1 MGCAPQGAGFDQP
14 PGAPHLGV
22 IVAAS
27 PRGDAAPRKPQVSG
41 ACDAFPMLTAH
52 YRWRYPDRTPLD
64 PGFLAAVEAH
74 GGSSLV
80 AMVLARR
87 GVVEGDVDAY
97 FGPPALGLHDAGML
111 PDAAVV
117 VARVA
122 RARDRGERV
131 LVVGDFDADGLTGIA
146 ILVTALRRLG
156 LDVAFHVPSR
166 VDEGHGLSLQA
177 VAAARDAG
185 RSLLLTVD
193 TGSSSVAEVAA
204 AGRDGIDV
212 IVTDHHRVPEVA
224 PAALALV
231 NPHRPDSAY
240 PDGRL
245 AGSGVALKVAA
256 LLLEQLAEIP
266 AAVTAAE
273 LADLAAIGTVADVA
287 PILGENRSIARLGL
301 ERLRAAPRPG
311 IAALL
316 ASARVDPASIT
327 LETIAFVIAPR
338 LNAAGRMGEAADAAA
353 LLLAETADDAVAAA
367 ATLESANATR
377 RDVTRSAVA
386 EARAIL
392 AGEDA
397 DLPATLVRG
406 PWPVGIVGLVAA
418 RLAEERG
425 RPAVVAAELDG
436 VLRAS
441 CRAPDG
447 YDLAGTLT
455 ACADLLVRHG
465 GHRGAAGFEVRA
477 ELWDDFRARFLE
489 LVGAGGPIDPRPELI
504 LDLALPARG
513 ADYRLL
519 QHLAALAPTGPG
531 NPEPLV
537 GVHGLTVTRIRAAA
551 GGHAQLTLRRD
562 IDVVDAIAFER
573 GDLAETVHEGD
584 RIDVVGRLGS
594 RRFGGFESLQL
605 VVLDVAPARDLPTPV
620 PDLQA
625 PAVAG

>member
-1 MGCAPQGAGFDQP
+1 
-14 PGAPHLGV
+14 
-22 IVAAS
+22 
-27 PRGDAAPRKPQVSG
+27 
-41 ACDAFPMLTAH
+41 MLTPR

-64 PGFLAAVEAH
+64 GAFLAAVEAH
-74 GGSSLV
+74 GASSLV

-87 GVVEGDVDAY
+87 GVVAGDVDAY
-97 FGPPALGLHDAGML
+97 FGPPALGLHDAALL
-111 PDAAVV
+111 PDAAAV

-131 LVVGDFDADGLTGIA
+131 LVVGDFDADGLTGLA
-146 ILVTALRRLG
+146 ILATALRRLG
-156 LDVAFHVPSR
+156 LDVATHVPSR

-185 RSLLLTVD
+185 RSLLFTVD

-212 IVTDHHRVPEVA
+212 IVTDHHRVPDVP
-224 PAALALV
+224 PAAFALV
-231 NPHRPDSAY
+231 NPHRPDGTY
-240 PDGRL
+240 PDRRL

-256 LLLEQLAEIP
+256 LLLERLAGIP
-266 AAVTAAE
+266 AAVTIAD

-287 PILGENRSIARLGL
+287 PILGENRSLARIGL
-301 ERLRAAPRPG
+301 ERLRTAPRPG

-316 ASARVDPASIT
+316 ASARVEPASVT

-338 LNAAGRMGEAADAAA
+338 LNAAGRMGDAAAAAA
-353 LLLAETADDAVAAA
+353 LLLAETAEDAAA
-367 ATLESANATR
+367 AAAALESANTTR

-392 AGEDA
+392 ADEDA

-441 CRAPDG
+441 CRAPEG

-455 ACADLLVRHG
+455 ACGDLLVRHG
-465 GHRGAAGFEVRA
+465 GHRGAAGLEVRA
-477 ELWDDFRARFLE
+477 DRWDDFRARFLE
-489 LVGAGGPIDPRPELI
+489 LVGAGGPIDPRPELV
-504 LDLALPARG
+504 LDLALPARA

-519 QHLAALAPTGPG
+519 AHLAALAPTGPG
-531 NPEPLV
+531 NPEPLIA
-537 GVHGLTVTRIRAAA
+537 VHGLTVTRVRAAA
-551 GGHAQLTLRRD
+551 GGHTQLTLRRD
-562 IDVVDAIAFER
+562 VDVVDAIAFER
-573 GDLAETVHEGD
+573 GDLAETVREGD
-584 RIDVVGRLGS
+584 RIDVAGRLGS
-594 RRFGGFESLQL
+594 RRFGGLESLQL
-605 VVLDVAPARDLPTPV
+605 VVLDVAPARDR
-620 PDLQA
+620 QA
-625 PAVAG
+625 PAGAG

>member
-1 MGCAPQGAGFDQP
+1 M
-14 PGAPHLGV
+14 L
-22 IVAAS
+22 I
-27 PRGDAAPRKPQVSG
+27 PR
-41 ACDAFPMLTAH
+41 

-64 PGFLAAVEAH
+64 AAFLAAVEAH

-87 GVVEGDVDAY
+87 GVAAGDVDAY
-97 FGPPALGLHDAGML
+97 FGPPAQGLHDPALL
-111 PDAAVV
+111 PDAAAV

-122 RARDRGERV
+122 RARDQGERV
-131 LVVGDFDADGLTGIA
+131 LVVGDFDADGLTGLA
-146 ILVTALRRLG
+146 ILATALRRLG
-156 LDVAFHVPSR
+156 LEVATHVPSR

-185 RSLLLTVD
+185 CTLLFTVD

-212 IVTDHHRVPEVA
+212 VVTDHHRVPEVP

-231 NPHRPDSAY
+231 NPHRPDAAY
-240 PDGRL
+240 PDRRL
-245 AGSGVALKVAA
+245 AGSGVSLKVAA
-256 LLLEQLAEIP
+256 LLLEQLAGIP
-266 AAVTAAE
+266 TATTVAD
-273 LADLAAIGTVADVA
+273 LADLAVIGTVADVA

-301 ERLRAAPRPG
+301 ERLRTAPRPG

-316 ASARVDPASIT
+316 ASAGVDPASVT

-338 LNAAGRMGEAADAAA
+338 LNAAGRVGEAADAAA
-353 LLLAETADDAVAAA
+353 LLLAATADEAAVAAVA
-367 ATLESANATR
+367 LESANVTR

-397 DLPATLVRG
+397 GLPATIVRG

-447 YDLAGTLT
+447 YDLAGTLA
-455 ACADLLVRHG
+455 ACADLLIRHG
-465 GHRGAAGFEVRA
+465 GHRGAAGLEVRA
-477 ELWDDFRARFLE
+477 DRWDDFRARFLQ
-489 LVGAGGPIDPRPELI
+489 LVGAGGPIDPRPELV
-504 LDLALPARG
+504 LDLALPARA

-519 QHLAALAPTGPG
+519 QHLAVLAPTGPG

-537 GVHGLTVTRIRAAA
+537 GVHGLTVTRVRAAA

-562 IDVVDAIAFER
+562 VDVVDAIAFER

-584 RIDVVGRLGS
+584 RVDVAGRLGS

-605 VVLDVAPARDLPTPV
+605 VVLDVAPARDLGAPV
-620 PDLQA
+620 
-625 PAVAG
+625 VAG

>member
-1 MGCAPQGAGFDQP
+1 
-14 PGAPHLGV
+14 
-22 IVAAS
+22 
-27 PRGDAAPRKPQVSG
+27 
-41 ACDAFPMLTAH
+41 
-52 YRWRYPDRTPLD
+52 
-64 PGFLAAVEAH
+64 
-74 GGSSLV
+74 
-80 AMVLARR
+80 MVLARR
-87 GVVEGDVDAY
+87 GVAASDVDAY
-97 FGPPALGLHDAGML
+97 FGPPALGLHDPALL

-122 RARDRGERV
+122 RARERGERV
-131 LVVGDFDADGLTGIA
+131 LVVGDFDADGLTGLA
-146 ILVTALRRLG
+146 ILATALRRLG
-156 LDVAFHVPSR
+156 LDVATHVPSR

-185 RSLLLTVD
+185 CTLLFTVD

-204 AGRDGIDV
+204 AGRAGIDV
-212 IVTDHHRVPEVA
+212 VVTDHHRVPEVR

-231 NPHRPDSAY
+231 NPHRLDAAY
-240 PDGRL
+240 PDRRL

-256 LLLEQLAEIP
+256 LLLEQLAGIP
-266 AAVTAAE
+266 AATTVAD
-273 LADLAAIGTVADVA
+273 LADLAVIGTVADVA
-287 PILGENRSIARLGL
+287 PVLGENRSIARLGL
-301 ERLRAAPRPG
+301 ERLRTAPRPG

-316 ASARVDPASIT
+316 ASAGVDPVSVT

-338 LNAAGRMGEAADAAA
+338 LNAAGRVGEAADAAA
-353 LLLAETADDAVAAA
+353 LLLAVTADEAAVAAA
-367 ATLESANATR
+367 ALESANVTR

-397 DLPATLVRG
+397 DLPAAIVRG

-447 YDLAGTLT
+447 YDLAGTLA
-455 ACADLLVRHG
+455 ACGDLLVRHG
-465 GHRGAAGFEVRA
+465 GHRGAAGLEVRA
-477 ELWDDFRARFLE
+477 DRWADFRARFLE
-489 LVGAGGPIDPRPELI
+489 LVGAGGPVDPRPELI
-504 LDLALPARG
+504 LDLALPARA

-537 GVHGLTVTRIRAAA
+537 GVHGLTVTRVRAAA

-562 IDVVDAIAFER
+562 VDVVDAIAFER

-584 RIDVVGRLGS
+584 RVDVAGRLGS

-605 VVLDVAPARDLPTPV
+605 VVLDVAPARDLGAGVRDPSAPV
-620 PDLQA
+620 A
-625 PAVAG
+625 AG

>member
-1 MGCAPQGAGFDQP
+1 VTAAAG
-14 PGAPHLGV
+14 
-22 IVAAS
+22 
-27 PRGDAAPRKPQVSG
+27 PRGFAAPVKSHVGG
-41 ACDAFPMLTAH
+41 ACDASPMLTPR
-52 YRWRYPDRTPLD
+52 YRWRYPDRTPPD
-64 PGFLAAVEAH
+64 AAFVAAVAAH
-74 GGSSLV
+74 GASSLV
-80 AMVLARR
+80 ATVLARR
-87 GVVEGDVDAY
+87 GVAAGDVDAY
-97 FGPPALGLHDAGML
+97 FGPPAVGLHDAALL
-111 PDAAVV
+111 PDATAV

-122 RARDRGERV
+122 RARVRRERV
-131 LVVGDFDADGLTGIA
+131 LVVGDFDADGLTGLA

-156 LDVAFHVPSR
+156 LDVASHVPSR
-166 VDEGHGLSLQA
+166 VDEGHGLSLRA
-177 VAAARDAG
+177 VEAARDAG
-185 RSLLLTVD
+185 RTLLFTVD
-193 TGSSSVAEVAA
+193 TGSSSLAEVAA
-204 AGRDGIDV
+204 AGRVGMDV
-212 IVTDHHRVPEVA
+212 IVTDHHRVPEVP
-224 PAALALV
+224 PAAFALV

-240 PDGRL
+240 PDRRL

-256 LLLEQLAEIP
+256 LLLERLADVP
-266 AAVTAAE
+266 AAATTAE
-273 LADLAAIGTVADVA
+273 LADLATIGTVADVA

-301 ERLRAAPRPG
+301 ERLRTAPRPG

-338 LNAAGRMGEAADAAA
+338 LNAAGRVGDAADAAA
-353 LLLAETADDAVAAA
+353 LLLAATADEAVAAA
-367 ATLESANATR
+367 AALESANATR

-386 EARAIL
+386 EARVIL
-392 AGEDA
+392 AGQDA

-406 PWPVGIVGLVAA
+406 TWPVGIVGLVAA

-425 RPAVVAAELDG
+425 RPAVVAAEIDG

-477 ELWDDFRARFLE
+477 DLWDEFAARFLA

-504 LDLALPARG
+504 LDLALPARA

-519 QHLAALAPTGPG
+519 EHLAALAPTGPG
-531 NPEPLV
+531 NPEPLI
-537 GVHGLTVTRIRAAA
+537 GVHDLTVTRVRAAA

-562 IDVVDAIAFER
+562 VGVVDAIAFDR
-573 GDLAETVHEGD
+573 GDLADTVHEGD
-584 RIDVVGRLGS
+584 RIDVAGRLGS

-605 VVLDVAPARDLPTPV
+605 VVLDVAPARDLRSPAL
-620 PDLQA
+620 DLQA
-625 PAVAG
+625 PVVTA

>member
-1 MGCAPQGAGFDQP
+1 
-14 PGAPHLGV
+14 V
-22 IVAAS
+22 TVAAS
-27 PRGDAAPRKPQVSG
+27 PPGVAASVKSQVSG
-41 ACDAFPMLTAH
+41 PCDASGVLTPR

-64 PGFLAAVEAH
+64 AAFLAAVEAH

-80 AMVLARR
+80 ATVLARR
-87 GVVEGDVDAY
+87 GVVTGDVDAY
-97 FGPPALGLHDAGML
+97 FGPPTLGLHDAGLL
-111 PDAAVV
+111 PDAAAV

-122 RARDRGERV
+122 RARERGERV
-131 LVVGDFDADGLTGIA
+131 LVVGDFDADGLTGLA
-146 ILVTALRRLG
+146 IMVIALRRLG
-156 LDVAFHVPSR
+156 LDVATHVPSR

-177 VAAARDAG
+177 VAAAREAG
-185 RSLLLTVD
+185 RSLLFTVD
-193 TGSSSVAEVAA
+193 TGSSSVAEVEAA
-204 AGRDGIDV
+204 RRDGIDV
-212 IVTDHHRVPEVA
+212 IVTDHHRVPEVR

-231 NPHRPDSAY
+231 NPQRPEAAY
-240 PDGRL
+240 PDRRL

-256 LLLEQLAEIP
+256 LLLEQLAGIP
-266 AAVTAAE
+266 AAATAAD

-287 PILGENRSIARLGL
+287 PILGENRSLARLGL
-301 ERLRAAPRPG
+301 ERLRTAPRPG

-338 LNAAGRMGEAADAAA
+338 LNAAGRMGDAAQAAA
-353 LLLAETADDAVAAA
+353 LLLAETAEDAAA
-367 ATLESANATR
+367 AAAGLERANAAR
-377 RDVTRSAVA
+377 RDITRTAVA
-386 EARAIL
+386 EARTIL
-392 AGEDA
+392 DGEDA
-397 DLPATLVRG
+397 DLPAALVKG

-425 RPAVVAAELDG
+425 RPAVVAAELDD

-447 YDLAGTLT
+447 YDLAATLT

-465 GHRGAAGFEVRA
+465 GHRGAAGLEVRA
-477 ELWDDFRARFLE
+477 DRWDAFRARFLE
-489 LVGAGGPIDPRPELI
+489 LVGASGPIDPRPELI
-504 LDLALPARG
+504 LDLALPARA

-519 QHLAALAPTGPG
+519 HHLAALAPTGPG

-562 IDVVDAIAFER
+562 LDVVDAIAFER

-584 RIDVVGRLGS
+584 RIDVAGRLGS
-594 RRFGGFESLQL
+594 RTFGGYESLQL
-605 VVLDVAPARDLPTPV
+605 VVLDVAPARDLRAPV
-620 PDLQA
+620 VVL
-625 PAVAG
+625 

>member
-1 MGCAPQGAGFDQP
+1 
-14 PGAPHLGV
+14 V
-22 IVAAS
+22 TVAAR
-27 PRGDAAPRKPQVSG
+27 PAGAAPPAKSHVSG
-41 ACDAFPMLTAH
+41 SCDASRMLAPR

-64 PGFLAAVEAH
+64 AAFLAAVEAH

-80 AMVLARR
+80 ATVLARR
-87 GVVEGDVDAY
+87 GVVAADVDAY
-97 FGPPALGLHDAGML
+97 FGPPALGLHDAALL
-111 PDAAVV
+111 PDAAAV

-122 RARDRGERV
+122 RARDRAERV
-131 LVVGDFDADGLTGIA
+131 LVVGDFDADGLTGLA

-156 LDVAFHVPSR
+156 LDVATHVPSR
-166 VDEGHGLSLQA
+166 VEEGHGLSLQA

-185 RSLLLTVD
+185 RSLVFTVD

-212 IVTDHHRVPEVA
+212 IVTDHHRVPEVP

-231 NPHRPDSAY
+231 NPQRPDATY
-240 PDGRL
+240 PDRRL

-256 LLLEQLAEIP
+256 LLLEQLAGIP
-266 AAVTAAE
+266 AAATVAD

-287 PILGENRSIARLGL
+287 PILGENRSIARIGL
-301 ERLRAAPRPG
+301 ERLRTAPRPG

-316 ASARVDPASIT
+316 ASAQVDPASIT

-338 LNAAGRMGEAADAAA
+338 LNAAGRVGDAADAAA
-353 LLLAETADDAVAAA
+353 LLLAETAEDAAA
-367 ATLESANATR
+367 AAAALEIANATR

-386 EARAIL
+386 EARTIL

-406 PWPVGIVGLVAA
+406 PWPVGIVGLIAA

-465 GHRGAAGFEVRA
+465 GHRGAAGLEVRA
-477 ELWDDFRARFLE
+477 DRWDDFRARFLE
-489 LVGAGGPIDPRPELI
+489 LVGAGGPIDPRPELV
-504 LDLALPARG
+504 LDLALPARA

-537 GVHGLTVTRIRAAA
+537 GIHGLTVTRVRAAA
-551 GGHAQLTLRRD
+551 GGHTQLTLRRD
-562 IDVVDAIAFER
+562 VDVVDAIAFER

-584 RIDVVGRLGS
+584 RIDVAGRLGS
-594 RRFGGFESLQL
+594 RRFGGFESLQVL
-605 VVLDVAPARDLPTPV
+605 ILDVAPARDL
-620 PDLQA
+620 QA
-625 PAVAG
+625 PAGAG

>member
-1 MGCAPQGAGFDQP
+1 M
-14 PGAPHLGV
+14 L
-22 IVAAS
+22 
-27 PRGDAAPRKPQVSG
+27 APR
-41 ACDAFPMLTAH
+41 

-64 PGFLAAVEAH
+64 PAFAAAVAAH

-80 AMVLARR
+80 ATVLARR
-87 GVVEGDVDAY
+87 GVVTGDVDAY
-97 FGPPALGLHDAGML
+97 FGAPALGLHDAALL

-122 RARDRGERV
+122 RARDRGERI
-131 LVVGDFDADGLTGIA
+131 LVVGDFDADGLTGLA

-156 LDVAFHVPSR
+156 LDVATHVPSR
-166 VDEGHGLSLQA
+166 VDEGHGLSPQA
-177 VAAARDAG
+177 VAAAREAG
-185 RSLLLTVD
+185 RSLLFTVD

-212 IVTDHHRVPEVA
+212 IVTDHHRVPEVP

-231 NPHRPDSAY
+231 NPHRPGAAY
-240 PDGRL
+240 PDRRL

-256 LLLEQLAEIP
+256 LLLEALAGIP
-266 AAVTAAE
+266 AATTVAD
-273 LADLAAIGTVADVA
+273 LADLATIGTVADVA

-301 ERLRAAPRPG
+301 ERLRSAPRPG

-316 ASARVDPASIT
+316 ASAGADPATTT
-327 LETIAFVIAPR
+327 LETIAFTVAPR
-338 LNAAGRMGEAADAAA
+338 LNAAGRVGDAADAVA
-353 LLLAETADDAVAAA
+353 LLLAVTAEEAAAA
-367 ATLESANATR
+367 ATALETANVTR
-377 RDVTRSAVA
+377 RDITRSAVA
-386 EARAIL
+386 EARALL
-392 AGEDA
+392 AGEDDA
-397 DLPATLVRG
+397 LPATIVRG

-418 RLAEERG
+418 RLSEERG

-441 CRAPDG
+441 CRAPGG
-447 YDLAGTLT
+447 YDLAGTLA

-465 GHRGAAGFEVRA
+465 GHRGAAGLEVRA
-477 ELWDDFRARFLE
+477 DRWDEFRTRFLD
-489 LVGAGGPIDPRPELI
+489 LVGAAGPLDPRPELV
-504 LDLALPARG
+504 LDLALPARA

-519 QHLAALAPTGPG
+519 EHLAVLAPTGPG

-551 GGHAQLTLRRD
+551 GGHTQLTLRRER
-562 IDVVDAIAFER
+562 DVVDAIAFER

-584 RIDVVGRLGS
+584 RIDVAGRLGS

-605 VVLDVAPARDLPTPV
+605 VVLDVAPARDLPAPTR
-620 PDLQA
+620 DLQA
-625 PAVAG
+625 PAVVG